1 MTCLPH
7 GGGVTR
13 AAMVVLAAAI
23 LPALDDGPIPS
34 ANQPRTV
41 NRTSTTTTPAPQE
54 RVLFLWGG
62 VDAEGVPHL
71 DPAFVLDGPA
81 SLPRSEGPHR
91 ITGRDTDGAELF
103 ALRFEMPTIADGD
116 GSSSFVFLLPVRE
129 EWADALASITLSGPG
144 GSFTLDKSSDQPMAI
159 LRNPETGQIRQIVRD
174 LPPGPEG
181 REAAE
186 RLGAET
192 GFVVSF
198 SRGIPDRADWQR

>member
-7 GGGVTR
+7 GRGVTR

-23 LPALDDGPIPS
+23 LPTLDDGPIPS
-34 ANQPRTV
+34 ANQPRAV
-41 NRTSTTTTPAPQE
+41 NRTSTRTTPAHQE

-62 VDAEGVPHL
+62 VDPEGVPHL
-71 DPAFVLDGPA
+71 DPAFVFDAPT
-81 SLPRSEGPHR
+81 SLPRSDGPHR
-91 ITGRDTDGAELF
+91 ITGRDTEGAELF
-103 ALRFEMPTIADGD
+103 SLRFEMPVVADGD
-116 GSSSFVFLLPVRE
+116 GSSSFVFALPVRE

-144 GSFTLDKSSDQPMAI
+144 GSFTLDRDSDQPMAI

-186 RLGAET
+186 RLEAET

-198 SRGIPDRADWQR
+198 SRGIPDRADWKR

>member
-7 GGGVTR
+7 GRGVTR

-41 NRTSTTTTPAPQE
+41 NRTSTTTSPAPQE

-71 DPAFVLDGPA
+71 DPAFVLDAPA

-103 ALRFEMPTIADGD
+103 ALRFELPTIADGD

-144 GSFTLDKSSDQPMAI
+144 GSFTLDRDSDQPMAI

-192 GFVVSF
+192 GFEVSF
-198 SRGIPDRADWQR
+198 SRGIPDRADWKR